1 MDRFHQDQYRHQV
14 QLQQLWQH
22 AATPHG
28 HGQSHGGH
36 GHPLNVNASL
46 LNQYSLSE
54 SPKSSGASPIESLN
68 SLSPHGQRLSSPH
81 QQVPGSGNH
90 HPSNGLSSTSA
101 TSPPKSASHQG
112 PNGKDALF
120 DDRVKRPMNAFMVWS
135 RGQRRKMAQENP
147 KMHNSEISKRL
158 GAEWKLL
165 TEGDKRPFIDE
176 AKRLR
181 TLHMSQHPDYKYRPR
196 RKTKT
201 LLKKA
206 AETAAKNGVNVPPS
220 AVHHHFGHAT
230 NMAAIHNGS
239 SNVANNTSQ
248 NMQTLQSSYA
258 SLYGHNV
265 ASQAASHPYA
275 MMQQLEY
282 AAQPGAAAYFT
293 RSPYESPAAYLNGA
307 PYSYGNP
314 TSTRAGDP
322 YRLNSAATQQ
332 QYKMM
337 DMYGLQQQQQ
347 QQQQQQGQP
356 SQQQPPS
363 AHAPSDNQA
372 SYHQSIYGSN
382 DGQSGNGSPGLNIK
396 YEAGT
401 NLQAHHYQ

>member
-1 MDRFHQDQYRHQV
+1 MDRFQQDHYHRQV

-22 AATPHG
+22 AATPHS
-28 HGQSHGGH
+28 QSHGH
-36 GHPLNVNASL
+36 GHALNVNGTL

-81 QQVPGSGNH
+81 QQVPGSGNANH
-90 HPSNGLSSTSA
+90 HPSSALSSTSNQA
-101 TSPPKSASHQG
+101 SPPKSSSHQG
-112 PNGKDALF
+112 ASAKDALF

-206 AETAAKNGVNVPPS
+206 AETAAKNGVNVPANS
-220 AVHHHFGHAT
+220 VHHFGHP
-230 NMAAIHNGS
+230 NMAAMHSHS
-239 SNVANNTSQ
+239 SPANVVSNTASQ
-248 NMQTLQSSYA
+248 NIQSLHNSYA
-258 SLYGHNV
+258 SLYGQHN
-265 ASQAASHPYA
+265 SGASHPYA
-275 MMQQLEY
+275 MMQLSQEY
-282 AAQPGAAAYFT
+282 GAQPAYFARGPYEFNNPAAAY
-293 RSPYESPAAYLNGA
+293 
-307 PYSYGNP
+307 SYGGSNA
-314 TSTRAGDP
+314 SAGRTTGES
-322 YRLNSAATQQ
+322 YRVNSAASQ

-347 QQQQQQGQP
+347 QQQQS
-356 SQQQPPS
+356 SQVQHQPPS
-363 AHAPSDNQA
+363 AHSA
-372 SYHQSIYGSN
+372 SEHQGNYHQSLYGGSSSN
-382 DGQSGNGSPGLNIK
+382 DGGASNNGSPGLNIK
-396 YEAGT
+396 YESGT
-401 NLQAHHYQ
+401 SNLQAHHYQ